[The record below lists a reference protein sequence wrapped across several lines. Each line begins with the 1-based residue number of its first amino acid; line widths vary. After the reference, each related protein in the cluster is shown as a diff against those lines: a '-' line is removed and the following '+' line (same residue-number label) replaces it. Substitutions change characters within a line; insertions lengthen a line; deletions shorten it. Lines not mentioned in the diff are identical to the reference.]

1 VADRA
6 VVVGSGAGASVVA
19 LELAHA
25 GWDVVVLERG
35 PWFITDL
42 DRPLPTTRF
51 ANDELKSNRYFELP
65 DPLTEPRVFRSSASD
80 PGVVGSVND
89 LAAVVGGGTVHWDAK
104 VPRFWDIDFKKRSML
119 GPYPG
124 TDVSDWPFTYDEVAP
139 YYEHVERLLGV
150 QGDASAIP
158 QTPTLAH
165 APGPRGYAMPPGPQ
179 QFSSMTIAAGCRAVG
194 LHPYAFPMAINSTD
208 HDGRPACNDCGQC
221 SGYGCPI
228 HARLGALAV
237 LRRAL
242 ATGRVTVRAETF
254 ASRVRM
260 KGRRATTVEWIGPH
274 GRRGSDSGDL
284 VVLAASAIETARLA
298 LLSELPDRHDR
309 IGRDMMFHNFVDGFG
324 VFLDRRMHAYRG
336 RSTTQ
341 CCEDFADPDYPGARE
356 AAQAAGLPYIRG
368 GIMELGGSQDPIAE
382 ANVYRFLLETIHSGD
397 PTNAATPPFGTRF
410 KAMMRASVLRDRLAG
425 VSMVGEDLPYSTN
438 RVDLAPVKDYRGVPV
453 ARLTYAPGQHE
464 QVAVAFYAA
473 QLTAMLKAAGA
484 SVAAAV
490 PESLGQRTAIPHG
503 AHIMGGMRMGTDP
516 RTTVTDAD
524 GIVRG
529 TDNILVA
536 DGSVFPTSG
545 AHNPTLTIMATAL
558 RNVGRLAGAT
568 APASRS
574 AAGAHGSAGGA
585 TGSRTGS
592 LADTG
597 GPGRVAFIGAATVAA
612 GLAARRA
619 TRTTDSPA
627 D

>member
-6 VVVGSGAGASVVA
+6 VIVGSGAGASIVA
-19 LELAHA
+19 AELAHA

-35 PWFITDL
+35 PWYVTGL
-42 DRPLPTTRF
+42 DRPRPSTPF
-51 ANDELKSNRYFELP
+51 SNDELKSNRFFELP
-65 DPLTEPRVFRSSASD
+65 DPLTEPRVFRSGPAD

-104 VPRFWDIDFKKRSML
+104 VPRFWDIDFKKRSLL

-124 TDVSDWPFTYDEVAP
+124 ADVEDWPFSYDEIAP

-150 QGDASAIP
+150 QGNAAALP
-158 QTPTLAH
+158 KAPTLAH
-165 APGPRGYAMPPGPQ
+165 APGARGYEMPPGPQ
-179 QFSSMTIAAGCRAVG
+179 QFSSLTIAAGCTAMG
-194 LHPYAFPMAINSTD
+194 LHPYPFPMAINSRD

-228 HARLGALAV
+228 NARLGALAV

-242 ATGRVTVRAETF
+242 ATGRVTVRANTF
-254 ASRVRM
+254 ASHVHVQGG
-260 KGRRATTVEWIGPH
+260 KARRVEWIGPH
-274 GRRGSDSGDL
+274 GRRGSDSAEL
-284 VVLAASAIETARLA
+284 VVLAASAIESARLA
-298 LLSELPDRHDR
+298 LLSGLPDPHDR

-341 CCEDFADPDYPGARE
+341 CCEDFADPDYPGARA

-382 ANVYRFLLETIHSGD
+382 ANVYRFLLETIHAAD
-397 PTNAATPPFGTRF
+397 PTNAATPPFGVRF
-410 KAMMRASVLRDRLAG
+410 KALMRASALRDRLAG
-425 VSMVGEDLPYSTN
+425 VSMVGEDLPYAAN
-438 RVDLAPVKDYRGVPV
+438 RVDLASVKDYRGVPV
-453 ARLTYAPGQHE
+453 ARLTYSPGQHE

-473 QLTAMLKAAGA
+473 QLTTMLKVAGA
-484 SVAAAV
+484 TVAAAV

-503 AHIMGGMRMGTDP
+503 AHIMGGMRMGADP
-516 RTTVTDAD
+516 RTSVTDAH
-524 GIVRG
+524 GMVRG
-529 TDNILVA
+529 VDNVLVA

-545 AHNPTLTIMATAL
+545 GHNPTLTIMATAL
-558 RNVGRLAGAT
+558 RNARRLLGAQPP
-568 APASRS
+568 APP
-574 AAGAHGSAGGA
+574 AAGAAHEHPLAG
-585 TGSRTGS
+585 TGSSGT
-592 LADTG
+592 A
-597 GPGRVAFIGAATVAA
+597 AFIGAATVAA

-619 TRTTDSPA
+619 QRD
-627 D
+627 